1 MTTFRVVPL
10 AVALCGMAAARVW
23 QGTLPGSTGA
33 PHKFYGRLS
42 GNGYD
47 ADDKRNNDG
56 WSHGRPPHPSFPAQL
71 VE

>member
-1 MTTFRVVPL
+1 MVRVIAELHRLVQSKI
-10 AVALCGMAAARVW
+10 RSR
-23 QGTLPGSTGA
+23 GTR
-33 PHKFYGRLS
+33 FYGRLS

-47 ADDKRNNDG
+47 DADKRNNDG